1 MAIFDR
7 FCQAAQPARSPA
19 PQKNKPVSAV
29 RETGRSETKPGHGGG
44 GCRDRSGLS
53 VGLLLSEVSNHGQLE
68 HLALVRL
75 QQKDDPEDEQ
85 TKAQGHPQQKG
96 D

>member
-1 MAIFDR
+1 MEELT
-7 FCQAAQPARSPA
+7 P
-19 PQKNKPVSAV
+19 PQKNKPVSAA
-29 RETGRSETKPGHGGG
+29 RGDRSFGDQTGGAAGEDAAP
-44 GCRDRSGLS
+44 SGLS

-75 QQKDDPEDEQ
+75 QQQDNPNNEA
-85 TKAQGHPQQKG
+85 AQP